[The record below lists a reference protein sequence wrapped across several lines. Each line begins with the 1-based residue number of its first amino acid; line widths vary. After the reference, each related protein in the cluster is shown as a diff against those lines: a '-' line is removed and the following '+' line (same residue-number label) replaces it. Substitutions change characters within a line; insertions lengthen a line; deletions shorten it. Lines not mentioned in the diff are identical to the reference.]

1 MDKQKVILLILDG
14 WGYRKDTEHNAV
26 SVADPVNLNHLCR
39 IINGH

>member
-14 WGYRKDTEHNAV
+14 WGYRKDTETLCLNLTQLI
-26 SVADPVNLNHLCR
+26 LNHLCR